1 MSKYSQKGNT
11 KTKKSLDLT
20 TFLENCKVD
29 KGCEHTHTS
38 MGKPMV
44 GSFFIPDEQMNVFF
58 NLYEKE
64 YVSGKKLCI
73 IEKHKEVSPMI
84 IDLDLKYE
92 IEYQLGENGTP
103 ILNDAGEKIPK
114 LERKY
119 DDSLIKKIVKLYM
132 DEIDETFDL
141 PANSDKKIAL
151 VFERPK
157 PYCFKDEIKDG
168 VHIMFPYI
176 ISDPNAQYLI
186 REKVIKNAANLFDNI
201 PLKNKVL
208 SDIFDRS
215 VIYKNGWFMYGS
227 SKPYCGAYEL
237 TNIYDANLSKLKVA
251 ELDYQ
256 GINNLAK
263 FLSIRRYHQ
272 SECTKVKTLVQTG
285 IDKILKKQKTY
296 TQNKLTKIGPSNANY
311 DVKTITKLVEI
322 LSEQRADG
330 YGTWMEVGWCLHN
343 IDPTNVDL
351 LNLWIDFSR
360 RSKKFK
366 EGRCENEWAKFKDDG
381 LTIGSLHHWAK
392 MDNYDAYME
401 IKRDDIQFYIEK
413 SINTTNYDIAK
424 VLYSMYRGHFICASF
439 KNNIWYEFKDHR
451 WKEIDSGVELRKKI
465 SNDLVDEYCRLM
477 SKYNILGSMNENEM
491 DPEHKYTEEEQE
503 EFLEKSRTLH
513 KITLNIKSSSFK
525 NNVLME
531 CREIFYEKDFI
542 NKLDSNPWLIGFNN
556 GVYDLKKY
564 EFRDGRPEDYIS
576 FSTLND
582 YKEFDEND
590 PLMEQTK
597 KFIGQAFIEKDMRE
611 YVLTVLASCLQG
623 VNNEEKF
630 RVWTGCHAKDT
641 LIMLADGSTKKVQE
655 ITMED
660 ELMGDD
666 SKPRKVLQLIQNR
679 AKMYRI
685 VPIKGEPYVVN
696 GDHIMC
702 LKATNFITFT
712 NCVKESR
719 IKVRY
724 MIYDKENNNYPKTQ
738 SKNFAYR
745 SDLKYYY
752 KKKPTYYDTPEEA
765 ILAAKNFIEEIKKD
779 KNTIKYG
786 DVIEIPLIKYMEIL
800 SKIGSRNFFAYRVGL
815 EFQKQDVELD
825 PYVLGYWLGDGHSAG
840 PTITSMEPEVL
851 EYFKT
856 TLLEDGLQPVLYA
869 NKGKASTFGYT
880 KIENTQNNQ
889 FKNPFTE
896 ALKKYDLINNKHI
909 PDVYLKNDRETRLK
923 VLAGLMDSDGSYQ
936 KHCNQYSITLKSEKL
951 FDSIVFLCRS
961 LGFACYK
968 KPVKCTCTNNG
979 VVGDYFS
986 MQIVGNGIEDIPV
999 LCPRK
1004 KAVVR
1009 NKIKDPLV
1017 YSFSVEELEEDEYY
1031 GFSLNGNRRYLMGD
1045 FTVTHNCG
1053 SNSKSKINELMQL
1066 AFGEYCIKFPITLLT
1081 QKRGKSGA
1089 ASPEV
1094 IDGKGKRFGV
1104 FEEPDEDERI
1114 NVGLMK
1120 EYSGNDKIKGRGL
1133 YEKFV
1138 EFKPQ
1143 WKLHLLC
1150 NDLPEMP
1157 PHDKGTWRRVEAI
1170 EFGSRFVDNP
1180 DPNKPNEFPRDY
1192 HLMEKLVTW
1201 KEAFMWIL
1209 LQYYKKYIKYGI
1221 KVPSQVVAFTK
1232 KYSQESDKYADFM
1245 EEYLIETG
1253 NPKDQV
1259 DLDDV
1264 YAEFKFWHGSVDS
1277 GNKLPSRRDIKKY
1290 FEKAMGRQNVT
1301 LTKIRGYKKT
1311 MKDKLIS
1318 DSLEQDDLEGSL
1330 FSQSKKSEQEQE
1342 QEQEQDQDQE
1352 EDQEQE
1358 AMGDVEDTVDNALG
1372 VMIVKKNVESSIKKI
1387 KIKT

>member
-1 MSKYSQKGNT
+1 MMKYSSNGNKKAK
-11 KTKKSLDLT
+11 KTLDLT

-44 GSFFIPDEQMNVFF
+44 GSFFIPDEQMDIFF
-58 NLYEKE
+58 NLYQKE
-64 YVSGKKLCI
+64 YDSGKKLCI
-73 IEKHKEVSPMI
+73 IEKHKEVGPMI

-92 IEYQLGENGTP
+92 IEYQLDANGIP
-103 ILNDAGEKIPK
+103 LLNDTNEKIVK
-114 LERKY
+114 LDRKY
-119 DDSLIKKIVKLYM
+119 SEDLIKQIVKLYM
-132 DEIDETFDL
+132 NEIDETFDL
-141 PANSDKKIAL
+141 PANNSDKKIAM

-176 ISDPNAQYLI
+176 ISDPNVQYLI

-208 SDIFDRS
+208 PEIFDRS
-215 VIYKNGWFMYGS
+215 VIHKNGWFMYGS
-227 SKPYCGAYEL
+227 SKPYCGAYTL
-237 TNIYDANLSKLKVA
+237 TNIYDANLSKLKIT
-251 ELDYQ
+251 ELDLQ
-256 GINNLAK
+256 GITNLAK
-263 FLSIRRYHQ
+263 FLSIRRYHVI
-272 SECTKVKTLVQTG
+272 ECTKVKTLVQDG

-296 TQNKLTKIGPSNANY
+296 TQNKLTKTGPSNANY
-311 DVKTITKLVEI
+311 DIKTIAKLVDI
-322 LSEQRADG
+322 LSEQRADN

-351 LNLWIDFSR
+351 LHIWTDFSR

-366 EGRCENEWAKFKDDG
+366 EGRCENEWMKFKNDG

-392 MDNYDAYME
+392 TDNHDAYME

-491 DPEHKYTEEEQE
+491 DPEHKYTEDEQE

-582 YKEFDEND
+582 YKEFEEND
-590 PLMEQTK
+590 PLMEQMKT
-597 KFIGQAFIEKDMRE
+597 FISQAFVDKDMRE
-611 YVLTVLASCLQG
+611 YMLTMLASCLQG

-655 ITMED
+655 ITTED

-685 VPIKGEPYVVN
+685 VPIKGEPYVIN

-702 LKATNFITFT
+702 LKATNTISLSKPNGKNIIYAKWMELDENGYPFRCTQSFCF
-712 NCVKESR
+712 NSQSR
-719 IKVRY
+719 IV
-724 MIYDKENNNYPKTQ
+724 
-738 SKNFAYR
+738 
-745 SDLKYYY
+745 
-752 KKKPTYYDTPEEA
+752 KKSGCHYYDTREEA
-765 ILAAKNFIEEIKKD
+765 LEEAEKFLEIIKHAD
-779 KNTIKYG
+779 TTIKYG
-786 DVIEIPLIKYMEIL
+786 DVIEIPLVKYMEI
-800 SKIGSRNFFAYRVGL
+800 SKKIGERNFFAYRVGL
-815 EFQKQDVELD
+815 DFPKQDVELD
-825 PYVLGYWLGDGHSAG
+825 PYILGYWLGDGHSAG
-840 PTITSMEPEVL
+840 PTITTMEPEVL
-851 EYFKT
+851 EYFET
-856 TLLEDGLQPVLYA
+856 TMKAHGLQPVLYA
-869 NKGKASTFGYT
+869 NKGKANTFGYT
-880 KIENTQNNQ
+880 KIDNTRNMH
-889 FKNPFTE
+889 FKNPFME
-896 ALKKYDLINNKHI
+896 SLKKYDLINNKHI
-909 PDVYLKNDRETRLK
+909 PDIYLKNDRETRLK
-923 VLAGLMDSDGSYQ
+923 VLAGLMDSDGGYE
-936 KHCNQYSITLKSEKL
+936 KHVNQYSITLKSEKL
-951 FDSIVFLCRS
+951 FDGIVFLCRS

-968 KPVKCTCTNNG
+968 KAIKKTCTNNG
-979 VVGDYFS
+979 VVGDYFT

-1004 KAVVR
+1004 KAVAR
-1009 NKIKDPLV
+1009 NKTKDPLV
-1017 YSFSVEELEEDEYY
+1017 YSFSVEELEVDDYY
-1031 GFSLNGNRRYLMGD
+1031 GFVLSGNRRYVMGD
-1045 FTVTHNCG
+1045 FTVTHNTG
-1053 SNSKSKINELMQL
+1053 SNSKSKCAELMQL

-1081 QKRGKSGA
+1081 QKRGKSSA

-1094 IDGKGKRFGV
+1094 VDGKGKRFGI

-1133 YEKFV
+1133 FEKFI

-1170 EFGSRFVDNP
+1170 EFQSRFVDNP

-1192 HLMEKLVTW
+1192 HLMEKLATW
-1201 KEAFMWIL
+1201 KEAFMCLL

-1221 KVPSQVVAFTK
+1221 KVPPQVVAFTK
-1232 KYSQESDKYADFM
+1232 KYSQESDKYAEFI

-1259 DLDDV
+1259 DLDEI
-1264 YAEFKFWHGSVDS
+1264 YAEFKFWHSSVDS
-1277 GNKLPSRRDIKKY
+1277 GNKVPAKRDIKRY
-1290 FEKAMGRQNVT
+1290 FEKALGRQNVT
-1301 LTKIRGYKKT
+1301 LTKIRGFKKS
-1311 MKDKLIS
+1311 MKDKLVS
-1318 DSLEQDDLEGSL
+1318 ENGPEQDDLEGSL
-1330 FSQSKKSEQEQE
+1330 FSQAKKP
-1342 QEQEQDQDQE
+1342 
-1352 EDQEQE
+1352 
-1358 AMGDVEDTVDNALG
+1358 DVEVEKHDDDGGDDNDDDLDDKKATVAEP
-1372 VMIVKKNVESSIKKI
+1372 IIKKI
-1387 KIKT
+1387 KINKT